1 VIRQLADLSLVMQV
15 LPCRLSDFQRTPRV
29 LVVTVIVPFRT
40 LRLPLQIVT
49 ELADLPTAR
58 TNYQGSVPD
67 DAVNVLT
74 ATASF

>member
-29 LVVTVIVPFRT
+29 LVVTVVVPFQT

-49 ELADLPTAR
+49 ELADLPAR
-58 TNYQGSVPD
+58 TDYQGSVPD